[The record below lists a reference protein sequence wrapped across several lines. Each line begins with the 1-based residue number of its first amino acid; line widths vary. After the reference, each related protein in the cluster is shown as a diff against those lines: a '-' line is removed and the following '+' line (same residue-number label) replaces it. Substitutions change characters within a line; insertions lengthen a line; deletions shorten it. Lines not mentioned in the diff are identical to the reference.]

1 MRSLSHWLKA
11 VPAVV
16 VLVFAVLATTLV
28 ARAQQATLGA
38 SPVAVSQTSSGERVL
53 PSGIHNGTCAQV
65 GDVAYQ
71 LADVGLPQ
79 GAQPVGQP
87 AIPAY
92 QGITEVPG
100 VTLDDLINGQF
111 ALVVHES
118 AQAMQNLI
126 ACGDIGGSR
135 FGDTIL
141 FGVGQLNNS
150 GYGGVALISAN
161 PNGGLN
167 VVVYLTSNASSQA
180 TASPVASPAAGG

>member
-1 MRSLSHWLKA
+1 MRFLSRWLA
-11 VPAVV
+11 AMPVAAGLV
-16 VLVFAVLATTLV
+16 VLVLATALV
-28 ARAQQATLGA
+28 TRAQQATPAA
-38 SPVAVSQTSSGERVL
+38 SPVAVSQTSGGRVL
-53 PSGIHNGTCAQV
+53 PAAIHNGTCAQL
-65 GDVAYQ
+65 GDIAYQ

-100 VTLDDLINGQF
+100 ATLDDLINGQF
-111 ALVVHES
+111 ALAVHES

-135 FGDTIL
+135 FGDTVL

-167 VVVYLTSNASSQA
+167 VVVYLTSNAGSQA
-180 TASPVASPAAGG
+180 TASPIASPVAGG